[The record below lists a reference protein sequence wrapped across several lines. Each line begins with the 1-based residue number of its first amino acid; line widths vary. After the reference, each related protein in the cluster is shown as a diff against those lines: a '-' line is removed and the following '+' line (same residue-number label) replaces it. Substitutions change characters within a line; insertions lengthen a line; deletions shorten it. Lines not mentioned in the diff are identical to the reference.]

1 MQIKLLNKGLI
12 IPAMEVQSIMME
24 LVSKYS
30 CYENIPEESTT
41 PLDEYKQLANDSK
54 CNFISLLY
62 MSNEVAFCFLNY
74 IHFQIQ

>member
-24 LVSKYS
+24 LISKYS

-41 PLDEYKQLANDSK
+41 PLDEYKQLANNSK
-54 CNFISLLY
+54 FKLI
-62 MSNEVAFCFLNY
+62 FCL
-74 IHFQIQ
+74 ICPIG

>member
-24 LVSKYS
+24 LVSEFS
-30 CYENIPEESTT
+30 CYENIPEKSTT

-54 CNFISLLY
+54 KY
-62 MSNEVAFCFLNY
+62 
-74 IHFQIQ
+74 